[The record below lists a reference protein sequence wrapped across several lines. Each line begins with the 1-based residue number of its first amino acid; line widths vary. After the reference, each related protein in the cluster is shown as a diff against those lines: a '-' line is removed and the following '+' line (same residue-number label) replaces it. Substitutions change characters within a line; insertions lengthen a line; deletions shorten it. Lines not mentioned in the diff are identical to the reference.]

1 MSDIGDTFTLF
12 REELLYTPH
21 LVGGR
26 EPVYDYTELVTSIV
40 GGCNCNTTDTGKYR
54 VVTGHDQIATD
65 RGPIITADSPGN
77 VPEEIQI
84 TGGFEIA
91 SETPEPIYNSGDDSV
106 DELVNDD
113 SDTDELH
120 FSSDSDEDE
129 LHFSSDSDEDLI
141 EFDESVNAYVRD
153 NIDIDNFALTYSN

>member
-26 EPVYDYTELVTSIV
+26 EPVYDYTELVASIV
-40 GGCNCNTTDTGKYR
+40 GGCDCER
-54 VVTGHDQIATD
+54 IATD
-65 RGPIITADSPGN
+65 HERIATADSPGD
-77 VPEEIQI
+77 VPEEMGV
-84 TGGFEIA
+84 TGGFEVA
-91 SETPEPIYNSGDDSV
+91 SETPEPIYNSGDDSG
-106 DELVNDD
+106 DELVNAD
-113 SDTDELH
+113 SDEDALH

-129 LHFSSDSDEDLI
+129 LHFSSDSDGDLI

-153 NIDIDNFALTYSN
+153 NIDVDNFALTYSN